1 MNRRIDVRELE
12 KKTALMD
19 ALYSAKDGEMI
30 DIYDGDTPLAT
41 LQPSDPDAVRW
52 HRANPGRPQDVPLPP
67 PLKTSV
73 DIVDLL
79 REDRD
84 TR

>member
-1 MNRRIDVRELE
+1 MNRKIDVRELQT
-12 KKTALMD
+12 KLMETLL
-19 ALYSAKDGEMI
+19 AAKSGETI

-41 LQPSDPDAVRW
+41 LEPSDPDAFRW
-52 HRANPGRPQDVPLPP
+52 HRADPGDPRDVPLPP

-73 DIVDLL
+73 DIVKLL

-84 TR
+84 AR

>member
-1 MNRRIDVRELE
+1 MNRRIDLRELQT
-12 KKTALMD
+12 KLMETLL
-19 ALYSAKDGEMI
+19 AAKRGEMI

-41 LQPSDPDAVRW
+41 LEPSDPDAMRW
-52 HRANPGRPQDVPLPP
+52 RRADPGRPQDVPLPP

-73 DIVDLL
+73 DIVKLL

>member
-1 MNRRIDVRELE
+1 MNRRIDVRELQT
-12 KKTALMD
+12 KLMETLL
-19 ALYSAKDGEMI
+19 AVKSGEMV

-41 LQPSDPDAVRW
+41 LEPSDPEAVRW
-52 HRANPGRPQDVPLPP
+52 SHADTRRPQDVPLPP

-73 DIVDLL
+73 DVVKLL

-84 TR
+84 SR

>member
-1 MNRRIDVRELE
+1 MNRRIDVKDLQG
-12 KKTALMD
+12 KLMETLL
-19 ALYSAKDGEMI
+19 AAKSGEMI

-41 LQPSDPDAVRW
+41 LEPSDPDAFRW
-52 HRANPGRPQDVPLPP
+52 SRADPGRPQDVPLPP

-73 DIVDLL
+73 DIVKLL

-84 TR
+84 SR